1 MDLALT
7 IGSDTTGGYLQSA
20 PVYNRTYTG
29 SANMYVN
36 SNGTFG
42 RSTSSS
48 ERYKKDIE
56 NVTDT
61 NLNPY
66 KILDIPVRQFK
77 YNDDNIPVD
86 GKPDDLY
93 IGLIAEEVNKAY
105 PIATEYTEDG
115 QIEMWN
121 IKMLFPALLKIVQ
134 DQQKKIEALEEQI
147 NNKAVN

>member
-1 MDLALT
+1 MKF
-7 IGSDTTGGYLQSA
+7 GQDTTSRYVQSL
-20 PVYNRTYTG
+20 PTYNRTYSNAANIYIT
-29 SANMYVN
+29 SA
-36 SNGTFG
+36 GTFG
-42 RSTSSS
+42 RSTASS

-56 NVTDT
+56 SVVNEE
-61 NLNPY
+61 LNPY
-66 KILDIPVRQFK
+66 KILDIPVRQFR
-77 YNDDNIPVD
+77 YNEENIPVD

-134 DQQKKIEALEEQI
+134 DQQKRIEALEEQI